1 MIRTVLTDTRDGSR
15 CGGRDTDHPGVI
27 IRPRGNMKVFF
38 FHRLRREAQ
47 ARERDLYYDEED
59 ALEISADALVRRDG
73 SGKAIRCRPGA
84 KPGVATRSSK
94 ILTAGHNPLLLGAAI

>member
-1 MIRTVLTDTRDGSR
+1 MNISSKIAIAAQAMTTIVMIRTVLADTRDGSR

-47 ARERDLYYDEED
+47 ARERDLYYDEDRMRWKYPPTRWFVGTE
-59 ALEISADALVRRDG
+59 AARR
-73 SGKAIRCRPGA
+73 SGGGRARSPG
-84 KPGVATRSSK
+84 
-94 ILTAGHNPLLLGAAI
+94 